1 MTRSRRKR
9 TGRPEVIALA
19 QARSAGFTQKELAA
33 QMGISVARLKRIE
46 RGIDRVTVSELMQA
60 TMIMFIYITAAELGV
75 PFDMIAGEIMN
86 EVEK

>member
-9 TGRPEVIALA
+9 TGRPEVMALA
-19 QARSAGFTQKELAA
+19 QARSIGFTQKKFAN

-46 RGIDRVTVSELMQA
+46 RGIDRMTVNELMQA
-60 TMIMFIYITAAELGV
+60 TRIMFISVAAAELGV
-75 PFDMIAGEIMN
+75 PFDMIAGEIIN